1 MQMNEICLYIIL
13 VLVWAYVL
21 YVLKKQ
27 KLTAFYFML
36 GSAGFFGFTF
46 IAFKT
51 YLTKV
56 CSVVLLFL
64 MNILGKATNYYSVY
78 EYYNIIFIN
87 NKDSAISMYIDYE
100 CCGVIEILVLISL
113 VLFFPV
119 FTLGKKIL
127 NCIIGSV
134 YIMVANVVRLFC
146 VSTFIYYKGNDY
158 YYIAH
163 AVIGRIIFYI
173 LTILLY
179 FYMLSWTQ
187 IKKQK
192 IGNFTYDS

>member
-1 MQMNEICLYIIL
+1 MQMNEICLYIVL

-87 NKDSAISMYIDYE
+87 N
-100 CCGVIEILVLISL
+100 
-113 VLFFPV
+113 
-119 FTLGKKIL
+119 
-127 NCIIGSV
+127 
-134 YIMVANVVRLFC
+134 R
-146 VSTFIYYKGNDY
+146 
-158 YYIAH
+158 
-163 AVIGRIIFYI
+163 
-173 LTILLY
+173 
-179 FYMLSWTQ
+179 
-187 IKKQK
+187 
-192 IGNFTYDS
+192 